1 MARVLREQA
10 GEPPLDETSQ
20 PPQPP
25 QPGGRRPRNAPA
37 GPTAPTAPIALTAP
51 RNDVHRW
58 VPIGPSVVRN
68 GQAVGSPRV
77 VGRIRDLQVSA
88 DGARAYAAS
97 AKGGVWYTGDAGAS
111 WEPVGGFQSRT
122 VNLGGNLGPLVCGCL
137 LVSFGATAQDD
148 HVMVGTG
155 ELVPFLRFHG
165 AGQWGGLGVFA
176 GEGPADPLIP
186 GLAWDSDTGVAQ
198 LEGRGIFR
206 LARHPTAQP
215 GRRQGALPNPIPAVH
230 DTVVA
235 AANDG
240 LYVGVLSIAP
250 TTYQWT
256 REATLDVQRGAN
268 AVTDLLWL
276 PGGANGRL
284 FVAIDSVGVFYA
296 DDVGG
301 VALPTYTAVPGM
313 AGANVPRGRI
323 SFGAAPGGALYV
335 LGERTI
341 GAVATPTLWRI
352 AVPGAA
358 VVAAPLVVATAPSN
372 LWQRPGRGSQ
382 RDYDQALTVETNAGT
397 DRVYLGGSIVR
408 PLDMLA
414 GATNEAHGS
423 VWCFDVTG
431 APAAPALTAV
441 AGVSQQGNPT
451 SPPAAAAGAN
461 APLAGLVGNGVH
473 PDIHAIRLGGPAA
486 PNRHVWVASDGGVF
500 VSTASGR
507 SSSFGARSNG
517 IAALEVG
524 YVAVH
529 PTSGHFAAIGVHD
542 NGSEVRSGDTVW
554 EAIQLGD
561 GGGQVFHTTRSD
573 VILSQFFGGNW
584 FGVPTDRSNSPLNR
598 ARGGG
603 TTAVP
608 ESGVAAF
615 YSVAASIAHGVG
627 GRIAIGTNRVWISDN
642 VGTTAPPAL
651 PTWAALPAVG
661 APGAAAAD
669 TYVTNLAGFVDTNA
683 AFGVPAG
690 ALGSVI
696 SLRFATDTVL
706 YALYQSG
713 VMPFPSG
720 VVRYVEAPAGT
731 WTATVIATAALGV
744 TTFTDIAPVPGSLT
758 DFYLT
763 TTGEMTAGTA
773 PLIDTCWLFTGG
785 AFAATQLRD
794 AMSVPRPPDPGP
806 VLLQGPL
813 DPAYSVVVD
822 PALPTEVYVGT
833 ATGVWKQA
841 LDTTVVPNVRR
852 WTAFVN
858 GLPATAA
865 QDLVIWQDPVA
876 GGPRLLR
883 AAMQSRGV
891 WEVDLLAAA
900 EPRRTYLRVHAR
912 DDRRR
917 FPTPMANP
925 RRRPGGTAHVAFA
938 SPDIVVRPRMNPTA
952 APRWLFGAN
961 QIPTVTSSYELWTF
975 QTAMRWIH
983 PSVIPTGLWTVPFAD
998 LVRQERATRGLP
1010 AGAFIDR
1017 ALWDAVV
1024 GGTHLTAAGAVSA
1037 VPADPLSVFRPSWQ
1051 WPAVMTVPGTVVV
1064 PPATEIDVI
1073 ESVQPNGIVAD
1084 VWHVH
1089 SEPSTV
1095 DVLLHHRDTREVP
1108 ANDAFALLLWQSNF
1122 SRSNLLARNLSSL
1135 PAFVAGVVA
1144 GGAIGAKPGNF
1155 NLEVVGGSALHRLPV
1170 PLDARMP
1177 RAVAI
1182 DVDLTAVT
1190 AGQFVLFVAVA
1201 GSVGIDPC
1209 AQPPARPVAELTNVT
1224 ELVRNWTYAAARLVQ
1239 VFPR

>member
-1 MARVLREQA
+1 MARVLREQEEEEA
-10 GEPPLDETSQ
+10 GAPPLDETSRS
-20 PPQPP
+20 PQPRA
-25 QPGGRRPRNAPA
+25 RRPRN
-37 GPTAPTAPIALTAP
+37 TPTAPIALSAP
-51 RNDVHRW
+51 RNDAQRW

-111 WEPVGGFQSRT
+111 WEPVGGFQNRN
-122 VNLGGNLGPLVCGCL
+122 VNLGGNLSPLVCGCL

-155 ELVPFLRFHG
+155 ELVPRLRSHG
-165 AGQWGGLGVFA
+165 ADQWGGLGVFA
-176 GEGPADPLIP
+176 GDRPVDPLIP
-186 GLAWDSDTGVAQ
+186 GLAWDSDSGVAQ

-215 GRRQGALPNPIPAVH
+215 GQRQGALPNPNPPVH

-256 REATLDVQRGAN
+256 REATLDAQRGGN
-268 AVTDLLWL
+268 PVTDVLWL
-276 PGGANGRL
+276 PAGANGRL
-284 FVAIDSVGVFYA
+284 FVAIDSVGAFYA
-296 DDVGG
+296 DDVDG
-301 VALPTYTAVPGM
+301 VAAPSYTAVPGM
-313 AGANVPRGRI
+313 AGANVPAGRLT
-323 SFGAAPGGALYV
+323 FGAAPGGALYV
-335 LGERTI
+335 LGERTVA
-341 GAVATPTLWRI
+341 AVATPTLWRI

-358 VVAAPLVVATAPSN
+358 VVAAPVVVATAPSN
-372 LWQRPGRGSQ
+372 LWQRPGLGSQ
-382 RDYDQALTVETNAGT
+382 RDYDQSLAVETNAGT

-408 PLDMLA
+408 PRDMLA

-451 SPPAAAAGAN
+451 SPPAAVAGAD

-524 YVAVH
+524 FIAQH
-529 PTSGHFAAIGVHD
+529 PTSGHFAAIGVQD

-554 EAIQLGD
+554 EAIRLAD
-561 GGGQVFHTTRSD
+561 GGGQVFHATRSD
-573 VILSQFFGGNW
+573 VILSQFFNGNW
-584 FGVPTDRSNSPLNR
+584 VGVPSERSNSPLDR
-598 ARGGG
+598 TQGGG
-603 TTAVP
+603 NPAAT

-615 YSVAASIAHGVG
+615 YSGAASIAHGAG

-642 VGTTAPPAL
+642 IGTNVPPAL

-669 TYVTNLAGFVDTNA
+669 TYVTNPAGFVDTNP
-683 AFGVPAG
+683 AFGVPADALG
-690 ALGSVI
+690 NPLGSVI
-696 SLRFATDTVL
+696 SLRFATDTML
-706 YALYQSG
+706 YALYQ
-713 VMPFPSG
+713 SG

-731 WTATVIATAALGV
+731 WTATVIATAGIGA
-744 TTFTDIAPVPGSLT
+744 TTLTDIAPVPGSLT

-763 TTGEMTAGTA
+763 TTGEVRAGTV
-773 PLIDTCWLFTGG
+773 PLIDTCWLFIGG
-785 AFAATQLRD
+785 AFAATRLRD

-822 PALPTEVYVGT
+822 PALPTDVYVGT

-841 LDTTVVPNVRR
+841 LDTTVLPNVRR

-865 QDLVIWQDPVA
+865 QDLAIWQDPVP

-891 WEVDLLAAA
+891 WEVDLLALA

-925 RRRPGGTAHVAFA
+925 RRRPGVTPHVAFA
-938 SPDIVVRPRMNPTA
+938 SPDIVVRPRMNPAA
-952 APRWLFGAN
+952 APRWQFGAN
-961 QIPTVTSSYELWTF
+961 QIPAVTSSYELWTF

-983 PSVIPTGLWTVPFAD
+983 PSVVPTGLWTVPFAD

-1017 ALWDAVV
+1017 ALWDAMV
-1024 GGTHLTAAGAVSA
+1024 GGTRLTAAGAVSA
-1037 VPADPLSVFRPSWQ
+1037 VPADPLAVFRPSWQ
-1051 WPAVMTVPGTVVV
+1051 SPAAMTVPGAAAV

-1089 SEPSTV
+1089 SEASTV

-1108 ANDAFALLLWQSNF
+1108 ANDAFTLLLWQSNV
-1122 SRSNLLARNLSSL
+1122 SRPNLLARNLSAL

-1144 GGAIGAKPGNF
+1144 GGAIGAVPGNF
-1155 NLEVVGGSALHRLPV
+1155 NLAVVGGSALHRLPV

-1182 DVDLTAVT
+1182 DIDLTART
-1190 AGQFVLFVAVA
+1190 AGHFVLFVAVA
-1201 GSVGIDPC
+1201 GSLGIDPC
-1209 AQPPARPVAELTNVT
+1209 TQPPARPVADLTNVT